1 MAQPCVGASGH
12 FQHPTSAA
20 TIASTDIELLLRDE
34 VFVDF
39 FNTFLSLPVFGQ
51 TPIYSSSTG
60 QWDLWPELPSH
71 LDPSP
76 PALLAWLGKHRLP
89 HFCKSSLCLLLV
101 LCQKLLGF
109 IRSEEAAR
117 LLNWQSADQWL
128 LEKCISGCQGMWRF
142 RAFTQG
148 MAGEELTDF
157 WLTTER
163 LLGLDE
169 SDATQKDLYL
179 SLIQRLKVTHLREGS
194 SVLTL
199 CSTTA
204 RSSRTETRVGSVG
217 TRREILSK
225 MQQQALFI
233 LQSYWLP
240 KFFIQCRMSMEEEKS
255 FWPLLQ
261 EYQERLAQ
269 GHLQEPSGISDGL
282 SPMRI
287 NRSQDS
293 PEPYCSRKAKE
304 KIWALLKEGRHPQET
319 KMQPE
324 RQTEPAGSTK
334 RLHQGKGSLGR
345 IRQQPERT
353 ANTAIGSRGG
363 AKRPRP
369 KEKQVLHLENLCEEK
384 VLSSLRSSTPL
395 AKGRTAEARLLD
407 LWHDL
412 EEFLPVVLDH
422 SRENSFSLRHFLT
435 ERICESYLVENTIQQ
450 LPMETR
456 ILQGLQDH
464 LVSAEF
470 TPWIFKTQKEICKV
484 LCTYYEKFLAHD
496 DKTFLQFMSSQSDVP
511 VPKVQGH
518 GLGKDKYFLL
528 SERINESLKL
538 SQALHDTRNL
548 EGFSPEHWRS
558 FGTQDLQK
566 RGMLQAEVEP
576 LVSKT
581 DADSQKMTSKELAV
595 QKESLSVD
603 SCSKDKEVLSPK
615 SPPLAAEPEKKK
627 KWAAPR
633 RKTKPS
639 AKKDT
644 TVAVE
649 KPTRRPRHF
658 VKVLHSPA
666 HLQCFKQFLEERS
679 AAEPLHFWMAVEKL
693 AAETNTKTKNLL
705 VNSIVR
711 NYFHGEI
718 PAEEQLEC
726 SSSIIKEISE
736 AETVTPFMLMTAQ
749 IFVQKA
755 MEKRWFKEYQDL
767 FPPSDIRKS
776 NLCLRHGMG
785 NFKTDNLR
793 WAWFAVQ
800 NIVRSICKFHR
811 EMNNNKCRVEF
822 EDFLRKELEN
832 EEENLPVTSMQSN
845 STLHSHASSAR
856 SPWDKDV
863 VLVKRQMF
871 NNQVITVNFLIDDLH
886 FYLEINK
893 FSKLADSA
901 EALAARN
908 ICIKNEVDFLKRK
921 AAIISKLYLS
931 SDIPPRL
938 RVNISEDERDLI
950 WSLSSKG
957 LLNRLLYHRAKV
969 AIFPILIHFW
979 KRFCNWKVMKSFR
992 VYSMEKEPTSLTS
1005 VKACSES
1012 SEIYSPSNHVVILFS
1027 LLRGIQVLLPRSHK
1041 KQQLEEEHEG
1051 SESAEMSSSR
1061 STSEPSEQVGGC
1073 KAAMSSGSTSTGSW
1087 SRGTASWE
1095 QLSPP
1100 AVGVLGSCAGCCS
1113 PPSLQDGV
1121 TQTQAISFCCP
1132 S

>member
-1 MAQPCVGASGH
+1 FP
-12 FQHPTSAA
+12 PAA

-109 IRSEEAAR
+109 IRSEE
-117 LLNWQSADQWL
+117 
-128 LEKCISGCQGMWRF
+128 
-142 RAFTQG
+142 
-148 MAGEELTDF
+148 AGEELTDF

-395 AKGRTAEARLLD
+395 AKVPSPKRPTKTLHYLPWAFSADSYAGRPFRTFLLCQGRTAEARLLD

-470 TPWIFKTQKEICKV
+470 PWIFKTQKEICKV

-767 FPPSDIRKS
+767 FPPSDIPRDGELQDRQPGKLTCTVLS
-776 NLCLRHGMG
+776 LQ
-785 NFKTDNLR
+785 R

-832 EEENLPVTSMQSN
+832 EEEIYQGTHQKNPNKSPVSRKEK
-845 STLHSHASSAR
+845 HK

-1012 SEIYSPSNHVVILFS
+1012 SPGNHVVILFS
-1027 LLRGIQVLLPRSHK
+1027 LLRGIQVLLPR
-1041 KQQLEEEHEG
+1041 
-1051 SESAEMSSSR
+1051 
-1061 STSEPSEQVGGC
+1061 
-1073 KAAMSSGSTSTGSW
+1073 
-1087 SRGTASWE
+1087 
-1095 QLSPP
+1095 
-1100 AVGVLGSCAGCCS
+1100 
-1113 PPSLQDGV
+1113 
-1121 TQTQAISFCCP
+1121 
-1132 S
+1132 

>member
-1 MAQPCVGASGH
+1 MAQPCLDAGGH
-12 FQHPTSAA
+12 FQGLPTSAA

-39 FNTFLSLPVFGQ
+39 FNTFLNLPVFGQ

-128 LEKCISGCQGMWRF
+128 LEKCISGSQGMWRF

-157 WLTTER
+157 WLITER

-169 SDATQKDLYL
+169 SDAMQKDLYL
-179 SLIQRLKVTHLREGS
+179 SLVQRLKVTHLREGS

-199 CSTTA
+199 CGTTA
-204 RSSRTETRVGSVG
+204 RSSRTHVESVG

-225 MQQQALFI
+225 MQQRALFI

-240 KFFIQCRMSMEEEKS
+240 KFFIQCKMNMEEKKS
-255 FWPLLQ
+255 CWPLLQ
-261 EYQERLAQ
+261 EYRERLAQ
-269 GHLQEPSGISDGL
+269 GHLQEPSGISDGV

-304 KIWALLKEGRHPQET
+304 KIWALIKEGRDTQEM

-324 RQTEPAGSTK
+324 RQAEPAGTTK
-334 RLHQGKGSLGR
+334 RLQQGKGSLGR
-345 IRQQPERT
+345 IRQQPERP
-353 ANTAIGSRGG
+353 ANTAMGSQGG
-363 AKRPRP
+363 AKRPKP
-369 KEKQVLHLENLCEEK
+369 KEKQVLQLEDLREEK
-384 VLSSLRSSTPL
+384 APFSLRSSTPL
-395 AKGRTAEARLLD
+395 AKMPSAKRPAKTVRYLPWALSADSYAGRPFRTFLLCQDCTAEARLLD

-435 ERICESYLVENTIQQ
+435 EKICESYLVENSIQQ
-450 LPMETR
+450 LPMETM

-464 LVSAEF
+464 LASAEF
-470 TPWIFKTQKEICKV
+470 TPWIYRTQKEICKV

-496 DKTFLQFMSSQSDVP
+496 DETFLQFMSSQSDVP
-511 VPKVQGH
+511 VPKVQGQD
-518 GLGKDKYFLL
+518 LGKDKYFLL

-548 EGFSPEHWRS
+548 EGLSPERWRS

-566 RGMLQAEVEP
+566 RGMLQVEVEP

-627 KWAAPR
+627 KRAAPR
-633 RKTKPS
+633 RKTKSS

-666 HLQCFKQFLEERS
+666 HLQYFKQFLEERN
-679 AAEPLHFWMAVEKL
+679 AAEPLRFWMAMEKL

-767 FPPSDIRKS
+767 FPPSDTSKS
-776 NLCLRHGMG
+776 NLCLRHKMG

-793 WAWFAVQ
+793 WAWFAIQ

-822 EDFLRKELEN
+822 EDFLRKEVEN
-832 EEENLPVTSMQSN
+832 EEENLPMTSTQSN
-845 STLHSHASSAR
+845 NTLRSHASSAR
-856 SPWDKDV
+856 SPRDKDV

-871 NNQVITVNFLIDDLH
+871 NNQLITVNFLVDDLH

-908 ICIKNEVDFLKRK
+908 VCTKNEVDFLKRK
-921 AAIISKLYLS
+921 AAIISKLFLS

-969 AIFPILIHFW
+969 AIFPILIYFW

-992 VYSMEKEPTSLTS
+992 VYSMEREPTSLTS
-1005 VKACSES
+1005 IKKACSES

-1041 KQQLEEEHEG
+1041 KEELEEEHEG
-1051 SESAEMSSSR
+1051 SESAETSSSR
-1061 STSEPSEQVGGC
+1061 STSEPSEQDEEEEEEEEETEGEISQHNSHGD
-1073 KAAMSSGSTSTGSW
+1073 MLQGS
-1087 SRGTASWE
+1087 
-1095 QLSPP
+1095 
-1100 AVGVLGSCAGCCS
+1100 
-1113 PPSLQDGV
+1113 
-1121 TQTQAISFCCP
+1121 
-1132 S
+1132 

>member
-1 MAQPCVGASGH
+1 MTQPCLDAGGH
-12 FQHPTSAA
+12 FQWHPTSAA

-39 FNTFLSLPVFGQ
+39 FNTFLNLP
-51 TPIYSSSTG
+51 
-60 QWDLWPELPSH
+60 
-71 LDPSP
+71 DPSP

-89 HFCKSSLCLLLV
+89 HFCKSSLCLLLI

-117 LLNWQSADQWL
+117 LLNWRSADQWL
-128 LEKCISGCQGMWRF
+128 LKKCISGCQGMWRF

-148 MAGEELTDF
+148 LAGEELTDF

-169 SDATQKDLYL
+169 SDAMQKDLYL
-179 SLIQRLKVTHLREGS
+179 SLLQRLKVTHLHEGS
-194 SVLTL
+194 SILTL
-199 CSTTA
+199 CGTTA
-204 RSSRTETRVGSVG
+204 RSSQTVSHVGSVG

-225 MQQQALFI
+225 MQQRALFI

-240 KFFIQCRMSMEEEKS
+240 KFFIQCKMSMEEEKS
-255 FWPLLQ
+255 CWPLLQ
-261 EYQERLAQ
+261 EYRERLAE
-269 GHLQEPSGISDGL
+269 GHLQEASGTSDGL
-282 SPMRI
+282 SPMKI

-293 PEPYCSRKAKE
+293 PEPYCSREAKA
-304 KIWALLKEGRHPQET
+304 KIWALIKEGRNTQEM

-324 RQTEPAGSTK
+324 RKTKPAGSMK
-334 RLHQGKGSLGR
+334 RFQQGKGSLGR
-345 IRQQPERT
+345 IRQGPERT
-353 ANTAIGSRGG
+353 ANTAIGSQGG

-369 KEKQVLHLENLCEEK
+369 KEKRVLHPEDLCEEK
-384 VLSSLRSSTPL
+384 VLSSLQSSTPL
-395 AKGRTAEARLLD
+395 AKMPSPERPAKTLRYLPWVLSADSFAGRPFRTFLLCQDHTAEAHLLD

-412 EEFLPVVLDH
+412 QEFLPVVLDQ
-422 SRENSFSLRHFLT
+422 SRENSFSLRHFLM
-435 ERICESYLVENTIQQ
+435 ERICKSYLVENTIQQ

-456 ILQGLQDH
+456 TLQGLRDH
-464 LVSAEF
+464 LASAEF
-470 TPWIFKTQKEICKV
+470 TPWIYRTQKEICKV

-496 DKTFLQFMSSQSDVP
+496 DKTFLQFMSSQGDVP

-518 GLGKDKYFLL
+518 GLGKDEYFLL

-548 EGFSPEHWRS
+548 EGLSPEHWRS
-558 FGTQDLQK
+558 FGTQDLKK
-566 RGMLQAEVEP
+566 RGMLQAEAEP

-581 DADSQKMTSKELAV
+581 DADSQKTTPEELAV
-595 QKESLSVD
+595 QKASLSAD
-603 SCSKDKEVLSPK
+603 SCSKDEELPPPK

-627 KWAAPR
+627 KRATPR
-633 RKTKPS
+633 RKTKSS
-639 AKKDT
+639 AKKAI

-666 HLQCFKQFLEERS
+666 HLQYFRQFLEERG
-679 AAEPLHFWMAVEKL
+679 AAEPLRFWMAVEKL

-726 SSSIIKEISE
+726 NSSIINEISE

-767 FPPSDIRKS
+767 FPPTETCKS
-776 NLCLRHGMG
+776 NLCLRHEMG

-793 WAWFAVQ
+793 WAWFAIQ

-832 EEENLPVTSMQSN
+832 EEENLPITSMQSN
-845 STLHSHASSAR
+845 NTSRSHASSAR

-871 NNQVITVNFLIDDLH
+871 NNQLIIVNFLVDDLH

-901 EALAARN
+901 EALAARDV
-908 ICIKNEVDFLKRK
+908 CTKNEVDFLKTK
-921 AAIISKLYLS
+921 AAIISKLFLS
-931 SDIPPRL
+931 SDIPPKL

-979 KRFCNWKVMKSFR
+979 KRFCKWKVMKSFR
-992 VYSMEKEPTSLTS
+992 AYSVRRKPTSLTRI
-1005 VKACSES
+1005 KACSEP
-1012 SEIYSPSNHVVILFS
+1012 SEIYSPSNHVVILFT

-1041 KQQLEEEHEG
+1041 KKELEEEHEE
-1051 SESAEMSSSR
+1051 SKSAEMPSSR
-1061 STSEPSEQVGGC
+1061 SASENSEQDEEEEEEEEMEEETEETSQHNNHGDELQ
-1073 KAAMSSGSTSTGSW
+1073 GS
-1087 SRGTASWE
+1087 
-1095 QLSPP
+1095 
-1100 AVGVLGSCAGCCS
+1100 
-1113 PPSLQDGV
+1113 
-1121 TQTQAISFCCP
+1121 
-1132 S
+1132 